1 MKKNFLHL
9 IIFAT
14 FATAFMA
21 CGGGKGDKGV
31 AFNPE
36 QKSDE
41 SALSDYEREQLL
53 AEKRAA
59 YNAASADN
67 ALDATINFEGQIK
80 LTVLIPEEEG
90 MPHDMYKQ
98 IESKM
103 MQIVAMNG
111 VGGMGGNPRY
121 VIAPLVNVLQ
131 KDITS
136 TAPAKHMIKYDI
148 TFYIADIITG
158 TVFSTYN
165 MQTLGVGESDQ
176 RAFTAAFASL
186 NPKSAEIQRFVKEG
200 QEKIINYYKTN
211 GAKFIQEADMLAS
224 QRKYEQAMAILASIP
239 AEAEPH
245 YSEAV
250 KKSMTVFDEF
260 LKYNAE
266 TTLSMM
272 KAALGMQTDGFNTEA
287 MNYYQMIPA
296 GVPAR
301 KEADQL
307 YNNYVKSLDA
317 QQKVKWDREQKE
329 WEAELRMREKKADN
343 ENQIELLNAQEAQ
356 LRARMEMEGQQCL
369 LDKYKKDA
377 AYNRLPWIRKVFYL
391 GDLDPF
397 DGYSK
402 DKNC

>member
-9 IIFAT
+9 MILAAT
-14 FATAFMA
+14 ATAFVA
-21 CGGGKGDKGV
+21 CGGGNSEKGV
-31 AFNPE
+31 AFNPG
-36 QKSDE
+36 QKSTE
-41 SALSDYEREQLL
+41 NTISDAEREQLL

-59 YNAASADN
+59 YNASQADD
-67 ALDATINFEGQIK
+67 ALQATLNFEGQIK

-90 MPHDMYKQ
+90 MSNEMYKQ

-121 VIAPLVNVLQ
+121 VIAPMVNVLQ
-131 KDITS
+131 KDVTS
-136 TAPAKHMIKYDI
+136 TAPAKRMIKYDI

-165 MQTLGVGESDQ
+165 MHTLGVGESDQ
-176 RAFTAAFASL
+176 RAFTAAFSGL
-186 NPKSAEIQRFVKEG
+186 NPKSAEIQQFVKDG

-224 QRKYEQAMAILASIP
+224 QHKYEQAMAILASIP

-245 YSEAV
+245 YSESV
-250 KKSMTVFDEF
+250 KKSMTVFGEF
-260 LKYNAE
+260 LKYNSE

-296 GVPAR
+296 GTSAR

-317 QQKVKWDREQKE
+317 QQKAKWEREQKE

-377 AYNRLPWIRKVFYL
+377 AYSRLPWIRKVFYL
-391 GDLDPF
+391 GDHDPF